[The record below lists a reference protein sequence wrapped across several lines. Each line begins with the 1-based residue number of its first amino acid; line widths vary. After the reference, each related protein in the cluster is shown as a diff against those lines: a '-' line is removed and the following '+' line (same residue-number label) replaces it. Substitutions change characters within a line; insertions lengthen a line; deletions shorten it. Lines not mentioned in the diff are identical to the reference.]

1 MKVHACGFFAG
12 HASRVRRLA
21 AAAILASLLASGLP
35 VHGADTAAL
44 APPAAPAKP
53 ADHAH
58 AGGAHGGLIVPLGRD
73 SYHVEPVFEKDGV
86 VRLYVLGPDETR
98 VQEIERQ
105 SLTAFGKAAGT
116 SEAVAFRFDPEPQ
129 EGDAD
134 GQTSRFKAALPAPLV
149 GVPVEVTIPI
159 MRIAGERFR
168 LGFAS
173 VAAVHP
179 DESMPANLPA
189 DESARLF
196 LTPGGAY
203 TATDIEANGRRTGT
217 QKFVNFSPK
226 HDLKPKPGDKIC
238 PITLT
243 KANPACSWIIGGKTY
258 EFCCPPCVEE
268 FVQIAKD
275 RPDEI
280 EEPEAYVKKK

>member
-1 MKVHACGFFAG
+1 M
-12 HASRVRRLA
+12 
-21 AAAILASLLASGLP
+21 
-35 VHGADTAAL
+35 
-44 APPAAPAKP
+44 
-53 ADHAH
+53 
-58 AGGAHGGLIVPLGRD
+58 
-73 SYHVEPVFEKDGV
+73 
-86 VRLYVLGPDETR
+86 
-98 VQEIERQ
+98 
-105 SLTAFGKAAGT
+105 
-116 SEAVAFRFDPEPQ
+116 
-129 EGDAD
+129 
-134 GQTSRFKAALPAPLV
+134 
-149 GVPVEVTIPI
+149 PVEVTIPI

-196 LTPGGAY
+196 LTPGGKY
-203 TATDIEANGRRTGT
+203 TAADIEANGRRTGA
-217 QKFVNFSPK
+217 QKFANFSPK
-226 HDLKPKPGDKIC
+226 HDLKPKPGDTIC

>member
-1 MKVHACGFFAG
+1 MNLHAFGRFAG
-12 HASRVRRLA
+12 HASRIRRLA
-21 AAAILASLLASGLP
+21 AVAALATTLASSLP
-35 VHGADTAAL
+35 VRGADTAT
-44 APPAAPAKP
+44 PAE
-53 ADHAH
+53 HAH
-58 AGGAHGGLIVPLGRD
+58 ASGAHGGLIVPLGRD

-116 SEAVAFRFDPEPQ
+116 SEALAFRFDPEPQ

-134 GQTSRFKAALPAPLV
+134 GKTSRFKAALPAPLV
-149 GVPVEVTIPI
+149 GLPVEVTIPI
-159 MRIAGERFR
+159 VRIAGERFR

-173 VAAVHP
+173 VAAAHP

-203 TATDIEANGRRTGT
+203 TAADIEANGRRTGA
-217 QKFVNFSPK
+217 QKFATFVPK

>member
-1 MKVHACGFFAG
+1 MNVHACGFFAG
-12 HASRVRRLA
+12 HASRVRRLVA
-21 AAAILASLLASGLP
+21 AAMLASGLP
-35 VHGADTAAL
+35 VHGADTATPATP
-44 APPAAPAKP
+44 ATPAAPSKP

-86 VRLYVLGPDETR
+86 VRLYVLGSDETR

-149 GVPVEVTIPI
+149 GVPVEVTIPL

-196 LTPGGAY
+196 LTPGGKY
-203 TATDIEANGRRTGT
+203 TAADIEANGRRTGA
-217 QKFVNFSPK
+217 QKFANFSPK